1 MAEIKSA
8 LELALEKA
16 ERIGKASPEE
26 MQAIKWQEQ
35 ARRLAAQFLRAEVDL
50 EAELSPMPPTAQQAL
65 AGQIRAVLL
74 RNVTLPRE
82 GSVDDNVNRALS
94 GILQIARDKK
104 AAQRVL
110 QEIDR
115 IFKSFLQV
123 RQNAMEQMKAQFN
136 VQLDGVKKAL
146 EAQMQR
152 QVRIEAEQT
161 PQFQEQWR
169 AFEAQLLQQFEPLLE
184 KHKNMLATL

>member
-16 ERIGKASPEE
+16 ERLGKASPEE
-26 MQAIKWQEQ
+26 MQELKWQEQ
-35 ARRLAAQFLRAEVDL
+35 ARQLAAQFLREEADL
-50 EAELSPMPPTAQQAL
+50 EAALHEFPPEAKPAL
-65 AGQIRAVLL
+65 IRQIREILL
-74 RNVTLPRE
+74 RNITLPRE
-82 GSVDDNVNRALS
+82 GKVEEVVQRAMT
-94 GILQIARDKK
+94 GMVTVARDKK
-104 AAQRVL
+104 ATQRVL

-123 RQNAMEQMKAQFN
+123 RQNAMEQLKAQFN
-136 VQLDGVKKAL
+136 MQLDSVKKAL
-146 EAQMQR
+146 EAQMHR
-152 QVRIEAEQT
+152 QIKVDVEQS

-169 AFEAQLLQQFEPLLE
+169 GFEAQLLQQFEPLLE